1 MKRISRAAR
10 ITAATGAA
18 AFGVLGFTGTASAT
32 QEAVSPFSV
41 CSPAGCDAQRV
52 DGTVEYLS
60 GQNRARIVVRLTDTT
75 PPENFLIA
83 RLELGGWLGSQSWT
97 LQSNGQSKQFVLTSE
112 EIAPASLGVSACT
125 APPSACN
132 KVSVPVR

>member
-1 MKRISRAAR
+1 MKPISRAAR

-18 AFGVLGFTGTASAT
+18 AFGLLGFAGTASAA
-32 QEAVSPFSV
+32 QEAVTPFSV
-41 CSPAGCDAQRV
+41 CSPLGCDAQRV

-75 PPENFLIA
+75 PPEQFLVGK
-83 RLELGGWLGSQSWT
+83 LELGGWLGNQNWT

-112 EIAPASLGVSACT
+112 EIGPASLAVSACT
-125 APPSACN
+125 NPPSSCN